1 MKLKV
6 VRSSRGFDGN
16 NMPIRKWR
24 MASGE
29 LRIGSLATRH
39 SPFATIHSSLFL
51 PVQIPYHKENRQIQA
66 RQNRCVHQAAFL
78 AGIAHITYAILQK
91 IGEHAVG
98 NVPTKGK
105 QTGCY
110 AEVEYACFA

>member
-39 SPFATIHSSLFL
+39 SPLFTRHFFSLYKSRITKKTARYKPVRTDAYIKLRSS
-51 PVQIPYHKENRQIQA
+51 PA
-66 RQNRCVHQAAFL
+66 
-78 AGIAHITYAILQK
+78 
-91 IGEHAVG
+91 
-98 NVPTKGK
+98 
-105 QTGCY
+105 
-110 AEVEYACFA
+110 